1 MKKLGFY
8 RNVNTL
14 FVQDLNVIEIIK
26 KFGSPLYLYDS
37 TLIRNS
43 YMKLSKIIAPLSGD
57 IHFAVKAN
65 DNLGIIKYLKVLG
78 SGADVVSI
86 GELKRCLKVGI
97 NPKNI
102 IFSFFI
108 NFFTTN

>member
-1 MKKLGFY
+1 MKKIGFY

-43 YMKLSKIIAPLSGD
+43 YKKLSKIIAHVGD

-65 DNLGIIKYLKVLG
+65 DN
-78 SGADVVSI
+78 
-86 GELKRCLKVGI
+86 RH
-97 NPKNI
+97 N
-102 IFSFFI
+102 
-108 NFFTTN
+108 

>member
-43 YMKLSKIIAPLSGD
+43 YKKLSKIIAPLSGD

-102 IFSFFI
+102 IFSGVG
-108 NFFTTN
+108 N